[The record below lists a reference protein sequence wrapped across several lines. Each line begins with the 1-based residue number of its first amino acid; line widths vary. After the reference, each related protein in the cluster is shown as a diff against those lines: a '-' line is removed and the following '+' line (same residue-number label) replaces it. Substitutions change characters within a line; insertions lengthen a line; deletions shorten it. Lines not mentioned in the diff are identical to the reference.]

1 MLEAQRSTEETN
13 HRKSKT
19 EGGIEEIIKEFL
31 RDQPREEGAWDEH
44 RHQHQPEDQ
53 FGFIIVPN
61 PPKCEF
67 FTTGGV
73 KLNIPFFIFFVFQTF
88 AGAKV
93 LQKNDIHKKTGEKS
107 RAGLPISKK
116 SCNFAPDFA
125 MEPICA
131 ISTAYGTGGIAVIRV
146 SGEKSI
152 SIVDTLFVGRSP
164 LSEAKGG
171 TVHHG
176 SIQKT
181 VVSGQTEILDEV
193 LCSVFHAPH
202 SFTGEETVEI
212 ACHGSLYIQQTLLQ
226 WLIDAGARMAQPGEF
241 TRRAFLNGKMDL
253 SQAEAVADLI
263 AAQSRAEKD
272 LALSQ
277 LRGSVSNELAGLRDR
292 LLHFTSLIEL
302 ELDFADHEEL
312 EFADRTELT
321 ALATEIET
329 KLAALMASF
338 RTGNAIRNGIPVAIV
353 GAPNVGKSTL
363 LNALLGEQRAIVSDI
378 QGTTRDTIEDTLVI
392 DGILFRLIDTAGMR
406 DTDDTLENMGIERS
420 RKAIERAQ
428 IVVHVFDNDANDDA
442 LLNDE
447 MVKGTIIEVLNKA
460 DLLKSEGVKELTN
473 EGILISAKNGDIE
486 PLKNELVRIARDSMQ
501 TSAVMLSNAR
511 HYEAVSR
518 AHEAI
523 VRVQQGL
530 KDGLS
535 GELLSMDLQDCL
547 NALGEVTGQI
557 TNAEVLA
564 NIFSKFCIGK

>member
-1 MLEAQRSTEETN
+1 
-13 HRKSKT
+13 
-19 EGGIEEIIKEFL
+19 
-31 RDQPREEGAWDEH
+31 
-44 RHQHQPEDQ
+44 
-53 FGFIIVPN
+53 
-61 PPKCEF
+61 
-67 FTTGGV
+67 
-73 KLNIPFFIFFVFQTF
+73 
-88 AGAKV
+88 
-93 LQKNDIHKKTGEKS
+93 
-107 RAGLPISKK
+107 
-116 SCNFAPDFA
+116 

-146 SGEKSI
+146 SGEGSL

-181 VVSGQTEILDEV
+181 VVSGQTEVLDEV
-193 LCSVFHAPH
+193 LCSVFRAPH

-321 ALATEIET
+321 VLATEIET

-428 IVVHVFDNDANDDA
+428 IIVHVRDNDANDDA

-447 MVKGTIIEVLNKA
+447 MVKGTIINVLNKI
-460 DLLKSEGVKELTN
+460 DLQPRAKSQEL
-473 EGILISAKNGDIE
+473 IAISAKNGEIE
-486 PLKNELVRIARDSMQ
+486 PLKQELVRIARASMQ